1 MKIDHH
7 KSYLVLSSIG
17 YWLCCSR
24 FKHRSFDFVV
34 QASHLATTF
43 LTFLIIIIQCVL
55 IGEWARCIMLFNA
68 CCTRRIVSTHITCS
82 QGFKVVIIQYV
93 LIGEWASF
101 IMLFNA
107 CCTRR
112 IIGTHITCSQG
123 FLPIPGATSWTYL
136 KA

>member
-1 MKIDHH
+1 MHVALEE
-7 KSYLVLSSIG
+7 SLG
-17 YWLCCSR
+17 
-24 FKHRSFDFVV
+24 
-34 QASHLATTF
+34 
-43 LTFLIIIIQCVL
+43 
-55 IGEWARCIMLFNA
+55 
-68 CCTRRIVSTHITCS
+68 THITFS
-82 QGFKVVIIQYV
+82 QGFKIVIIQYV

-101 IMLFNA
+101 IMLFNAYCTRRIIGTHITCSQGFKIVIIQYVLIGEWASFITLFNA